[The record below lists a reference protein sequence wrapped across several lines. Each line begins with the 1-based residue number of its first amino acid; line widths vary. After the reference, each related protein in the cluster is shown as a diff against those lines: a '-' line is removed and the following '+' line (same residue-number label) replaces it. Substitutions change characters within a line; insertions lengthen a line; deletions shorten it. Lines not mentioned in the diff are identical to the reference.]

1 MAALKENKPQ
11 WSYITMN
18 GCWKGKSAKMILYNN
33 EWAVEKEN
41 KAQVRIKQWMEV
53 ENENKPQLSYITM
66 SGCWK
71 GE

>member
-1 MAALKENKPQ
+1 MAVEKENKPK

-18 GCWKGKSAKMILYNN
+18 GCWKG
-33 EWAVEKEN
+33 N
-41 KAQVRIKQWMEV
+41 KAQVRIKQWMDV
-53 ENENKPQLSYITM
+53 ENANKPQLSYITM